1 MPYWRLFYHFL
12 FGTRNRE
19 PLIASAW
26 ENPLHNVIAA
36 KATELRAF
44 VYAAGGIEDHVH
56 LVVSVPPKIA
66 LSTFIGQVKGNSS
79 RFVNHALGL
88 EAQFSWQAE
97 YGVLSFGGKALDE
110 VVRCVRSQR
119 EHHMNGTVI
128 MSLKRS
134 MPDEATRLV

>member
-1 MPYWRLFYHFL
+1 
-12 FGTRNRE
+12 
-19 PLIASAW
+19 
-26 ENPLHNVIAA
+26 
-36 KATELRAF
+36 
-44 VYAAGGIEDHVH
+44 